1 MRVNIRTL
9 RVTDTRFDEQP
20 YAVLD
25 DIRAL
30 IALAA

>member
-1 MRVNIRTL
+1 VL
-9 RVTDTRFDEQP
+9 RVTDTRFDNDP
-20 YAVLD
+20 YAVLG